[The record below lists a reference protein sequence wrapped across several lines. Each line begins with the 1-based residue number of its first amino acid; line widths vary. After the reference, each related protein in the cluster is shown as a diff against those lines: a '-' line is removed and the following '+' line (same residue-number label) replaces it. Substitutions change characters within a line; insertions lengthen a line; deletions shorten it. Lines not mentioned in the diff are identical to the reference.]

1 MANAQNLGPPWR
13 LGESGNPNG
22 RPKENLITDAARNIL
37 QEPHPRSSGT
47 TRAEVIARRWVRP
60 AEKDTKDLN
69 ALLDRTEGKVPEAES
84 QHGIDLESIAILMET
99 LGDDSDSAQGGEES
113 PQIPESAP
121 TE

>member
-1 MANAQNLGPPWR
+1 
-13 LGESGNPNG
+13 
-22 RPKENLITDAARNIL
+22 
-37 QEPHPRSSGT
+37 
-47 TRAEVIARRWVRP
+47 VIARRWVRP